1 MSGIPEHHVYPIHT
15 LDIGACDV
23 SHVNLCWNQVKKIP
37 PRSNSQQV
45 AQWSILPLPNVPFV
59 SDARPFSLHRH
70 CCQYWINTKMT
81 ENYTIFIPNFFSKS
95 FIIHSKT
102 GYFQWKIIPIPW
114 SNQKCLGNDGR
125 HERQLINKRNESH
138 IERAA
143 IAERFYKRPG
153 HTVIHK
159 CSTKML
165 HALCAIH
172 RACLSTAFHVS
183 RFGATFMYHGVTRPF
198 IGAFRYRGT
207 LKKWIVGT
215 KTINL
220 L

>member
-1 MSGIPEHHVYPIHT
+1 MSGIPEHQLYRIHT

-45 AQWSILPLPNVPFV
+45 AQWSI
-59 SDARPFSLHRH
+59 
-70 CCQYWINTKMT
+70 
-81 ENYTIFIPNFFSKS
+81 
-95 FIIHSKT
+95 
-102 GYFQWKIIPIPW
+102 IPIPW
-114 SNQKCLGNDGR
+114 SNQKCLGNGR
-125 HERQLINKRNESH
+125 HERQLINKRDESH